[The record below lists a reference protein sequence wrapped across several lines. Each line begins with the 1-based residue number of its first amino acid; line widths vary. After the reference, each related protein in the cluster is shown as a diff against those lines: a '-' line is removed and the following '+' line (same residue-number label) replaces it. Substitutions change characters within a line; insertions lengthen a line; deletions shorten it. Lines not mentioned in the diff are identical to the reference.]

1 MGIYPIISVL
11 QYMDHPRDTGAASRP
26 FRGRPNLLGDAA
38 LQSVTYLLE
47 PLVRLLMA
55 QGITY
60 PALAT
65 ALKAVFVNVAIEQAP
80 AQKRM
85 TDSQVSI
92 ATAVH
97 RKDVRRLRQET
108 KSRAAAMKESVSL
121 ASAVF
126 TRWTTDPAWANKSG
140 PRPLKRHGD
149 ASFESL
155 VKELST
161 DVHSRTV
168 CDELIRLGLLD
179 ADGDTLRLNMD
190 FMVPRE
196 DQQQMLRFLAG
207 SVHDHAAAA
216 VQNVLSDRAPLLEQ
230 SVFSDAVPSA
240 AVPAIEAL
248 SREAWKGV
256 MQKAVPE
263 IIRHEAAV
271 GEGAS
276 ALPASS
282 LSRVR
287 IGIFFYAEKHQAG
300 APSASAKA

>member
-1 MGIYPIISVL
+1 L
-11 QYMDHPRDTGAASRP
+11 
-26 FRGRPNLLGDAA
+26 
-38 LQSVTYLLE
+38 
-47 PLVRLLMA
+47 
-55 QGITY
+55 
-60 PALAT
+60 
-65 ALKAVFVNVAIEQAP
+65 
-80 AQKRM
+80 
-85 TDSQVSI
+85 
-92 ATAVH
+92 
-97 RKDVRRLRQET
+97 
-108 KSRAAAMKESVSL
+108 KESVSL

-126 TRWTTDPAWANKSG
+126 TRWTNDPAWTNESG

-179 ADGDTLRLNMD
+179 ADGDTLRPNMD
-190 FMVPRE
+190 FLVPRE
-196 DQQQMLRFLAG
+196 DQHQMLRFLAD

-216 VQNVLSDRAPLLEQ
+216 VQNVLHDGAPSLEQ

-240 AVPAIEAL
+240 AVAAVEAL

-256 MQKAVPE
+256 MKKAVPE
-263 IIRHEAAV
+263 LIRHEAAV
-271 GEGAS
+271 GQGAS

-287 IGIFFYAEKHQAG
+287 IGIFFYAERHQARQDIDG
-300 APSASAKA
+300 ERAL